1 MEGET
6 VALRIGNHADGLS
19 GWYARRDDA
28 PFVFTADET
37 IPILLAPSPLRFRK
51 RLLER
56 LPQAVDIKGIRLMDI
71 DANSTEISLDTNQT
85 KDLEYFLRN
94 FSAREIISEKYLSNG
109 IRLRGQTIPWR
120 YELQSDLALPGGEGD
135 GNETRVY
142 RFTNRIGGQ
151 TWGGGSPSTNLS
163 FLIPIGLM
171 DLLSEILPDDSN
183 PDP

>member
-1 MEGET
+1 
-6 VALRIGNHADGLS
+6 
-19 GWYARRDDA
+19 
-28 PFVFTADET
+28 
-37 IPILLAPSPLRFRK
+37 
-51 RLLER
+51 
-56 LPQAVDIKGIRLMDI
+56 MDI

-94 FSAREIISEKYLSNG
+94 FSARKIISENYLSNG